1 MRRPALLVHL
11 LLFALALACYGK
23 PKTSLRVRAVTHA
36 SQINEY
42 TSAYTTPGSS
52 DTHCSGSGT
61 TIGDTTD
68 ITANCQTTS
77 TPPQTHSITTSTVDV
92 VNTVEAGG
100 MQYKIAC
107 RANWVGSDCGP
118 LTDGDLFEAE
128 IDGNTMWIRAFKNGN
143 QGPKVRIKYKVLDI
157 RPASSNLPLPTQGS
171 RLDFPT
177 TPPQCMAGDT
187 LSSADFDYVDTMPG
201 EDGYWVCV
209 SGT

>member
-36 SQINEY
+36 SPINEY

-128 IDGNTMWIRAFKNGN
+128 IDGNTTWIAPSYGRES
-143 QGPKVRIKYKVLDI
+143 PR
-157 RPASSNLPLPTQGS
+157 
-171 RLDFPT
+171 FPH

-187 LSSADFDYVDTMPG
+187 LSLADFDYVDTMPG